1 MSRNLMPKSGA
12 MAPYVVVNRDA
23 AVAGVFSVDGEAGA
37 VVLTSKYL
45 QISKY
50 TTDKAATDASINSIN
65 ESIGNI
71 NTALG
76 GINTTLGTKAAKG
89 ANNDITELNALTK
102 AITLTQG
109 GTGATTLEGAKKA
122 LQVERLRQQ
131 SNGTFIVSPNEKY
144 SLFIY
149 DNGDFGLIDSS
160 TAAVQALKVACG
172 GTGGTTPKAAR
183 KNLNVP
189 VGASAEKIADGEDVL
204 NYIIAAG
211 QSGYYSSGELIVNG
225 PPKQEGWW
233 TYNFHCHGVDING
246 HAQYGVLKA
255 TGVLGSTWINV
266 LDGTGNWR
274 GWQEQ
279 FNSQSTVPVTNGGTG
294 ANSIDGAK
302 TKFGIN
308 RVSQTNLDTRMSSPD
323 AKKILRIAD
332 GVWGAYNLE
341 TDQEI
346 PLGIASGGT
355 GANSTAQARRNLE
368 LSEWGLLQSISGRY
382 PGGFNIDSIDFNST
396 LTATGVL
403 GSTWINVLDGTGNWR
418 GWQEQFN
425 SQSTVP
431 VTNGGTGANSIDG
444 AKTKFGINRVSQT
457 NLDTRMSSP
466 DAKKILRIADGVWGA
481 YNLETDQEIPLGIA
495 SGGTGANSTAQARRN
510 LELSEWGLLQ
520 SISGRYP
527 GGFNIDSIDFNSTLT
542 VPPSPGSNIVGVRP
556 FQQIPGLEDA
566 WFFLETL
573 VHPDPN
579 YRTQRATLFTGAWK
593 SSICTRTM
601 SEGTWGAWQQVHGAF
616 GLLANPIHNRAT
628 FRSTG
633 TAEGGG
639 GCLVGGTIKGG
650 AFTDWRDRPCG
661 VLVEHEATDAAYAIW
676 KSVKWG
682 TDWVAGMD
690 AVLWTAGGVQLNLY
704 CKGAEYRFDSGGT
717 AAAGQ
722 WVSTSD
728 IRMKANLKEIENAR
742 DKVKSLVGYT
752 YYKRNTLVE
761 EKDTVY
767 NIEAGVIAQD
777 VQTVLPEAVYKIDPQ
792 KEDSMLGVSHAGVNA
807 LLVNAF
813 NELNEVVE
821 KQQQEIDELKEL
833 VKQLLAK

>member
-45 QISKY
+45 QISNY
-50 TTDKAATDASINSIN
+50 NIDKTATDAAIKSIND
-65 ESIGNI
+65 SIGNI

-76 GINTTLGTKAAKG
+76 GINTTLNTKAAKG

-109 GTGATTLEGAKKA
+109 GTGATTLEGARKA
-122 LQVERLRQQ
+122 LQVERLQQ
-131 SNGTFIVSPNEKY
+131 RDNGTFVTSTNGKY

-149 DNGDFGLIDSS
+149 DSGDFGLIDSS
-160 TAAVQALKVACG
+160 TAAVQALKVAFG

-204 NYIIAAG
+204 NYIAVAG

-233 TYNFHCHGVDING
+233 AYNFHCHGVDING
-246 HAQYGVLKA
+246 AAQYGTLKA
-255 TGVLGSTWINV
+255 TGALGSTWINV
-266 LDGTGNWR
+266 LDGTDNWR

-279 FNSQSTVPVTNGGTG
+279 FNAQSTVPVTNGGTG

-308 RVSQTNLDTRMSSPD
+308 RFSQTTLDTRMSSPD

-355 GANSTAQARRNLE
+355 GATSTAQ
-368 LSEWGLLQSISGRY
+368 
-382 PGGFNIDSIDFNST
+382 T
-396 LTATGVL
+396 
-403 GSTWINVLDGTGNWR
+403 
-418 GWQEQFN
+418 
-425 SQSTVP
+425 
-431 VTNGGTGANSIDG
+431 
-444 AKTKFGINRVSQT
+444 
-457 NLDTRMSSP
+457 
-466 DAKKILRIADGVWGA
+466 
-481 YNLETDQEIPLGIA
+481 
-495 SGGTGANSTAQARRN
+495 RRN

-579 YRTQRATLFTGAWK
+579 YRTQRATLFTGVWK

-616 GLLANPIHNRAT
+616 GLLANPIHGRAT

-639 GCLVGGTIKGG
+639 GSLVGGTIKGG

-690 AVLWTAGGVQLNLY
+690 AVLWTAGGAQLNLY